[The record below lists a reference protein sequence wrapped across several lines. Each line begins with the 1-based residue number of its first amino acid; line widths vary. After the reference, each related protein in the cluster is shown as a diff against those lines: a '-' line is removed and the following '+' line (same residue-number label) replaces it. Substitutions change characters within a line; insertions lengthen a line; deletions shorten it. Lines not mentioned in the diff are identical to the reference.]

1 MKSEWD
7 LRTLQ
12 QALDRKGV
20 APLYLIYGDEL
31 YLVDEALK
39 VLRRKALSPGAE
51 DFNYDRFM
59 APEATP
65 AQVRDAV
72 EMLPAMAERRLVIYK
87 NVDALKDD
95 AWEGLMPSIESPI
108 DSTCLI
114 LVANKIDKRKKIFK
128 TLMSHAV
135 VVELKKPF
143 ENQVPTWIDYIAGMH
158 GIAMN
163 NEAISAMQQLV
174 GSNLSEI
181 NNEMQK
187 IRASIGDRKNA
198 TIEDVMRVVSKAR
211 IESVFNL
218 TDAIAKRDRA
228 QALLCLANLLEN
240 GQNESGIVSLILRH
254 VRILAQV
261 REGQKKGLSSFKL
274 SQSVG
279 VPEFF
284 MKQYLSQSRAWDE
297 KKINFTVKALYE
309 TDKALKS
316 SPIASHIWLEN
327 FVVKTC

>member
-1 MKSEWD
+1 MKQEWD

-12 QALDRKGV
+12 QALDRKKV
-20 APLYLIYGDEL
+20 SSLYLIYGEEL
-31 YLVDEALK
+31 FLVDEALK
-39 VLRRKALSPGAE
+39 AIRRKVLQPGAE

-65 AQVRDAV
+65 AQVCDAA

-87 NVDALKDD
+87 NIDVLKDD
-95 AWEGLMPSIESPI
+95 AWEALMPVIENPI
-108 DSTCLI
+108 DTTCLV
-114 LVANKIDKRKKIFK
+114 LVAQKIDKRKKVYK
-128 TLMSHAV
+128 TLMANAT

-143 ENQVPTWIDYIAGMH
+143 ENQIPSWIDYIASLH
-158 GIAMN
+158 GL
-163 NEAISAMQQLV
+163 ELTPDAISGMQQLV

-181 NNEMQK
+181 NNELHK
-187 IRASIGDRKNA
+187 IRSALGDKRTASIQ
-198 TIEDVMRVVSKAR
+198 DVLRVVSKAR

-218 TDAIAKRDRA
+218 TDAIARRDRA

-240 GQNESGIVSLILRH
+240 GQNESGIISLILRH

-261 REGQKKGLSSFKL
+261 REGQKKGMSSGKL
-274 SQSVG
+274 SQVVG

-284 MKQYLSQSRAWDE
+284 MKQYISQSRVWDE
-297 KKINFTVKALYE
+297 KKINFTVKVLHE

-327 FVVKTC
+327 LVVKTC